1 MAVVVTYLAMVCLP
15 VCFKLVFCALLRAS
29 FLLHAISDFE
39 FQKYGATPKTRKHVL
54 SRGLGRRA
62 PNSAPTPRD
71 QGVIDL
77 WVGWRLEAASF
88 E

>member
-15 VCFKLVFCALLRAS
+15 VCFKLVFCVLLRAS
-29 FLLHAISDFE
+29 YLLHAMPFRIS
-39 FQKYGATPKTRKHVL
+39 KYGATRKTRKHVP
-54 SRGLGRRA
+54 SRGLERRA